1 MAIASIS
8 DCKPDRQGTPAG
20 PCRMAR
26 GGTLFRFW
34 VPTILLLGA
43 CSMPDLSPGI
53 AESARLLEA
62 TDKGLRPGLAAEA
75 AREQAKAELK
85 AMQAGR
91 IVLGLEG
98 DCDPA
103 ATHSEGRVFSACELV
118 TLAAPPAEPVSATQM
133 LAALDALRD
142 YYSGLASLADA
153 RSSDEVAAAIAGL
166 FDALTQAGKAPGAP
180 KALAD
185 FAASGAS
192 RKDLATRTTGFLAD
206 QYRLAALRRV
216 VQRADPVIGALTDRA
231 VAWLDLQPGGVG
243 EARKRLSEARLQL
256 LDATQA
262 RDLAGQQSATSKM
275 REAFFAFKA
284 AERTSP
290 ANQLRLL
297 RQMHAEL
304 LARAKSP
311 ENAEDFLNVL
321 EEVRAIADL
330 AAKGG

>member
-1 MAIASIS
+1 MTIASITNCEPGCPRPS
-8 DCKPDRQGTPAG
+8 AG
-20 PCRMAR
+20 RCRRAR
-26 GGTLFRFW
+26 GRTLIRLW
-34 VPTILLLGA
+34 VPTMLFLGA
-43 CSMPDLSPGI
+43 CSTPDLSPGI

-62 TDKGLRPGLAAEA
+62 TDKGLRPGLAAQA
-75 AREQAKAELK
+75 AQEQAKAELA

-103 ATHSEGRVFSACELV
+103 ATHNEGRVFSACELL
-118 TLAAPPAEPVSATQM
+118 TLAALPAEPVSATQM

-153 RSSDEVAAAIAGL
+153 RSSDEVAAATAGL
-166 FDALTQAGKAPGAP
+166 FDALAQAGKAPGAP

-216 VQRADPVIGALTDRA
+216 VRRADPVIDALTERA
-231 VAWLDLQPGGVG
+231 VAWLELQPGGVG
-243 EARKRLSEARLQL
+243 EARKRLSEARLKV
-256 LDATQA
+256 LDATGA
-262 RDLAGQQSATSKM
+262 RDLAGQQSATSEM
-275 REAFFAFKA
+275 REAFAAFKA
-284 AERTSP
+284 AERSSP

-311 ENAEDFLNVL
+311 GNAEDFLTVL